1 MVRIAITRCL
11 VIWFIFKEIAQVL
24 KLALFFSFYREEFI
38 MPEEKSLEQKI
49 EDIEKIIVKLLQEIE
64 NLKKDLKDLHNKQES
79 FSQRL
84 NRNHLR

>member
-1 MVRIAITRCL
+1 
-11 VIWFIFKEIAQVL
+11 
-24 KLALFFSFYREEFI
+24 

-49 EDIEKIIVKLLQEIE
+49 EDIEKIIVKLSQEIE